1 MSPLAVENLLWARR
15 FGHDLAR
22 EGRLRQGMPYMY
34 IAYQVDTAENGESM
48 IWVEYFL
55 PCQHL

>member
-1 MSPLAVENLLWARR
+1 
-15 FGHDLAR
+15 
-22 EGRLRQGMPYMY
+22 MPYMY